1 MSLGDLA
8 AALLVRPLS
17 RVFEGPMRSV
27 MSEVLAERGYASPAE
42 LRALHEAMQAQKAAA
57 AAAAAQAAA
66 TEASLG
72 ALRASLDGLLAE
84 LRGEVERRQAAEA
97 RLAAAGPAAEACA
110 APGCAD
116 PVVAMGF
123 CAGHHAD
130 WLAGRL
136 AGFVGPEGL
145 VEAGGR
151 VHALGAAAAGLP
163 LRVEDDGGL
172 RVGGRRLPVC

>member
-8 AALLVRPLS
+8 AALLVRPLR

-57 AAAAAQAAA
+57 AATAAQAAA

-72 ALRASLDGLLAE
+72 ALRTSLDGLLTE
-84 LRGEVERRQAAEA
+84 LRQEVERRQAAEA
-97 RLAAAGPAAEACA
+97 ALAARGAPVEACA
-110 APGCAD
+110 LPGCPD

-151 VHALGAAAAGLP
+151 VQTLGAAAAGLP
-163 LRVEDDGGL
+163 FQVEADGAL
-172 RVGGRRLPVC
+172 RVGGRRLPAA

>member
-1 MSLGDLA
+1 
-8 AALLVRPLS
+8 
-17 RVFEGPMRSV
+17 
-27 MSEVLAERGYASPAE
+27 
-42 LRALHEAMQAQKAAA
+42 
-57 AAAAAQAAA
+57 
-66 TEASLG
+66 
-72 ALRASLDGLLAE
+72 
-84 LRGEVERRQAAEA
+84 
-97 RLAAAGPAAEACA
+97 
-110 APGCAD
+110 
-116 PVVAMGF
+116 MGF